1 MSPMWF
7 RRGPRDRPA
16 SPPPRDVRV
25 AIAANQVEG
34 EMLQGM
40 LAEAGIRS
48 YLRRN
53 AAFDVP
59 DMLAGGARD
68 VMVAGADALAAHA
81 VLDPLEPL
89 EPDDL
94 A

>member
-7 RRGPRDRPA
+7 RRGPRTRPPA
-16 SPPPRDVRV
+16 REPEFVRV
-25 AIAANQVEG
+25 AIAANQAEG
-34 EMLQGM
+34 EMLQGI
-40 LAEAGIRS
+40 LADAGIPS

-68 VMVAGADALAAHA
+68 VMVPGAQALEAHA
-81 VLDPLEPL
+81 LLDPLDPLEPAG
-89 EPDDL
+89 D
-94 A
+94 